1 MNLEQKKQGLVAEL
15 NRVQQKI
22 NDYWL
27 LDIAYDSWPL
37 KDLITKKKE
46 IEYKIREVNEEIER
60 TSLSI

>member
-37 KDLITKKKE
+37 KDLMMKKKE

>member
-1 MNLEQKKQGLVAEL
+1 MNLEQKKQSLVAEL

-22 NDYWL
+22 DDYWL